1 MRLRNLKKISYIN
14 EVKDLKT
21 FYITTPIYYPSGKY
35 HIGSAYTTCLCDS
48 VKKYKQLQGFDARF
62 LTGNDEHGQKMAE
75 TAKANQKTPQE
86 HVDYMAQLSK
96 ELWKTLKIDYD
107 DFIRTTEVRHERVV
121 EDIFEKL
128 LANDDIYLGEY
139 SGHYCMSCEAY
150 FTETQLVE
158 GNHCPDCG
166 RETVILKEETYFLR
180 LSKYSD
186 RLLKFIDDHP
196 DFIVPESRKNEVV
209 QFVKSGL
216 NDLSVSRTAFDWGVK
231 VKSNPKH
238 VVYVWIDA
246 LSNYITALGY
256 DSDNDDLYQKY
267 WVNGDEVIHVVGK
280 DILRFHAIYWPI
292 MLMALDIP
300 IKFRLFAHGW
310 YLMKDG
316 KMSKSKGNVIY
327 PEQLV
332 EAYGLDAFRYY
343 IVRELTYGHDGEFTP
358 EDYVR
363 RINTDLVNDYANL
376 VSRSVSMVNKYFNGQ
391 VQNKKHNHDYLEHEK
406 DLEMVATEVFDSYQT
421 SMDEFKI
428 GEALLEVSKLVKRTN
443 KLIDD
448 TFPWD
453 LAKDDSKKDVLESV
467 MYHLLEGIRLIT
479 IMYQPFLLETTPK
492 VFHSLNV
499 EEGYQGFD
507 AYKFGYK
514 TDYQV
519 VKKFKHLFPRLDV
532 EKEAQ
537 KIKEMM
543 DENKPKEKEKK
554 TFKLKPE
561 IEYDDFMKLDLVCG
575 HINDAKQHPNADK
588 LLVFDVDTGDR
599 VRTIVSGIAKYYQPE
614 DLKGKNVMV
623 VINLKPVKLRG
634 IMSEGMILSGEKENG
649 DLRVVVLDE
658 ALNPGDKIS

>member
-1 MRLRNLKKISYIN
+1 M
-14 EVKDLKT
+14 KT

-48 VKKYKQLQGFDARF
+48 VKKYKQLKGYDARF

-75 TAKANQKTPQE
+75 TAVKNNKTPQE
-86 HVDYMAQLSK
+86 HVDYMADLTK
-96 ELWKTLKIDYD
+96 ELWQTLKIDYD
-107 DFIRTTEVRHERVV
+107 DFIRTTEDRHELVV
-121 EDIFEKL
+121 EAIFEKL
-128 LANDDIYLGEY
+128 LENDDIYLGQY
-139 SGHYCMSCEAY
+139 TGHYCMSCEAY
-150 FTETQLVE
+150 FTETQLLE

-166 RETVILKEETYFLR
+166 KETVILEEETYFLR
-180 LSKYSD
+180 LSKYAD
-186 RLLKFIDDHP
+186 RLLDFIDQHP
-196 DFIVPESRKNEVV
+196 TFIVPESRKNEVV
-209 QFVKSGL
+209 QFIKSGL

-246 LSNYITALGY
+246 LSNYISALGY
-256 DSDNDDLYQKY
+256 QSKDDSLYQKY

-310 YLMKDG
+310 YMMKDG

-332 EAYGLDAFRYY
+332 DAYGLDAFRYY

-376 VSRSVSMVNKYFNGQ
+376 VSRTVSMVNKYFSGH
-391 VQNKKHNHDYLEHEK
+391 VKKTSHKHDYLKYES
-406 DLEMVATEVFDSYQT
+406 DLQAVAQDVFEQYQLA
-421 SMDEFKI
+421 MDEFKM
-428 GEALLEVSKLVKRTN
+428 GEALLEVSRLVKRTN

-453 LAKDDSKKDVLESV
+453 LAKDENLKDVLESV

-492 VFHSLNV
+492 VFESLRV
-499 EEGYQGFD
+499 EADKQGFD
-507 AYKFGYK
+507 AYQFAFKE
-514 TDYQV
+514 DYQV
-519 VKKFKHLFPRLDV
+519 TNKFKHLFPRLDLEV
-532 EKEAQ
+532 ESN
-537 KIKEMM
+537 KIKAMM
-543 DENKPKEKEKK
+543 DNNKPKEVEQR
-554 TFKLKPE
+554 TYDLKDQ
-561 IEYDDFMKLDLVCG
+561 IEYSDFSKLDLVCG
-575 HINDAKQHPNADK
+575 HIVEAKAHPNADK
-588 LLVFDVDTGDR
+588 LLVFDVDTGDQ
-599 VRTIVSGIAKYYQPE
+599 VRTIVSGIAKYYKPQQ
-614 DLKGKNVMV
+614 LIGKNVLV

-634 IMSEGMILSGEKENG
+634 ILSQGMILSGELEDGN
-649 DLRVVVLDE
+649 LRVITLSDDLE
-658 ALNPGDKIS
+658 PGDKIS

>member
-1 MRLRNLKKISYIN
+1 
-14 EVKDLKT
+14 
-21 FYITTPIYYPSGKY
+21 
-35 HIGSAYTTCLCDS
+35 
-48 VKKYKQLQGFDARF
+48 
-62 LTGNDEHGQKMAE
+62 
-75 TAKANQKTPQE
+75 
-86 HVDYMAQLSK
+86 
-96 ELWKTLKIDYD
+96 
-107 DFIRTTEVRHERVV
+107 
-121 EDIFEKL
+121 
-128 LANDDIYLGEY
+128 
-139 SGHYCMSCEAY
+139 
-150 FTETQLVE
+150 
-158 GNHCPDCG
+158 
-166 RETVILKEETYFLR
+166 
-180 LSKYSD
+180 
-186 RLLKFIDDHP
+186 
-196 DFIVPESRKNEVV
+196 
-209 QFVKSGL
+209 
-216 NDLSVSRTAFDWGVK
+216 
-231 VKSNPKH
+231 
-238 VVYVWIDA
+238 
-246 LSNYITALGY
+246 
-256 DSDNDDLYQKY
+256 
-267 WVNGDEVIHVVGK
+267 
-280 DILRFHAIYWPI
+280 
-292 MLMALDIP
+292 
-300 IKFRLFAHGW
+300 
-310 YLMKDG
+310 
-316 KMSKSKGNVIY
+316 
-327 PEQLV
+327 
-332 EAYGLDAFRYY
+332 
-343 IVRELTYGHDGEFTP
+343 
-358 EDYVR
+358 
-363 RINTDLVNDYANL
+363 
-376 VSRSVSMVNKYFNGQ
+376 
-391 VQNKKHNHDYLEHEK
+391 
-406 DLEMVATEVFDSYQT
+406 
-421 SMDEFKI
+421 
-428 GEALLEVSKLVKRTN
+428 LVKRTN